1 MGKGGRFII
10 TGGPGSGKSTLLHA
24 LKGRGFGGYRE
35 VSRDIIRREA
45 RREGG
50 VLPWTDLEAFSRL
63 AVRAILRQHAHAL
76 RRRDTCFFDRG
87 LPDVFGY
94 LRHAGLDV
102 PGEYLEAHG
111 RCRYSSTVFILP
123 YWEEIYVNDAERPQ
137 SPEEAASLSRSIRDA
152 YGSLGYWLLEV
163 PKAGVEERADF
174 VLREAGAG
182 R

>member
-1 MGKGGRFII
+1 MRGGRFII

-24 LKGRGFGGYRE
+24 LKARGFGGYRE

-76 RRRDTCFFDRG
+76 RRSDTCFFDRG

-94 LRHAGLDV
+94 LRHAGLEV
-102 PGEYLEAHG
+102 PGEYLQAHG
-111 RCRYSSTVFILP
+111 RCRYSPTVFVLP

-137 SPEEAASLSRSIRDA
+137 SAEEASALNRSIREA
-152 YGSLGYWLLEV
+152 YGSLGYRLLEV
-163 PKAGVEERADF
+163 PKAGVEERVGW
-174 VLREAGAG
+174 VLGAAGLG
-182 R
+182 